1 MNKALPQEDVVVDPD
16 PETSAI
22 IDSSVIQT
30 RVNTK
35 YYDAT
40 LVSNEV
46 NPTTQVSSIDPLTL
60 SSAVAQSLNDRKR
73 RGGNEEKLKKEK
85 KKIKKQLK
93 KKKKLKPSK
102 RKKLENKLNKINKKL
117 KGIAKSSG
125 ASSGGSIEVSE
136 AGQQQLDDD
145 KAAATAAPGD
155 GGSSG
160 SGGEMGGS

>member
-1 MNKALPQEDVVVDPD
+1 MTKLFNQTLRLGRFKHDCFFRFCKVPTVVKH
-16 PETSAI
+16 E
-22 IDSSVIQT
+22 SVQ
-30 RVNTK
+30 RATK
-35 YYDAT
+35 
-40 LVSNEV
+40 
-46 NPTTQVSSIDPLTL
+46 
-60 SSAVAQSLNDRKR
+60 R
-73 RGGNEEKLKKEK
+73 
-85 KKIKKQLK
+85 IK
-93 KKKKLKPSK
+93 
-102 RKKLENKLNKINKKL
+102 KINKKL